1 DAESQLKAVAETFA
15 DLKILGVAAKDN
27 KEHELYGV
35 NDPDKAEVGTK
46 GVGTLIA
53 MQDEKG
59 NDLLRMIVGKEV
71 AGATNQRFVRKPSE
85 DWVYVTTIDM
95 AKLPTEFEKWIEKD
109 LLKLSTFDVNR
120 VVLKDYLLLPTQRG
134 SLALQH
140 RMDAT
145 LSYDSTRSP
154 DQWKLEDM
162 QIYGKGSQPVVS
174 TLGPLEELNKQKLDD
189 LRNALGDLKI
199 VDVARKPAGLGNSLR
214 VNADKLPSDDAM
226 QLAQYGFYP
235 NPRSDGAIDI
245 YGANGELIVDTK
257 DGVEYVL
264 RFGNIKAQ
272 VSSPSTPKK
281 SDKDK
286 AKSSADDEVKVQRY
300 LFVVAQL
307 APSILTPPTPEPEPA
322 GPEPAKEDKKEGEA
336 AKAGDQKTDEQKAP
350 VIDPQQAE
358 RERIRKENE
367 RKRNAYND
375 QRKKAETRVRE
386 LNDRFADW
394 YYVVSEDVYK
404 KLRLTRSDIVKE
416 SDAGVDRLLQY
427 GGVNP
432 SNVRD
437 LVHGAIFTRGP
448 QELMNTAIFIG
459 GSSVKAGEELL
470 KQVKAAFFGPMRVSV
485 LLDSNGANT
494 TAAAAVLAAAK
505 HLDLKGGTAT
515 VLGGTGPVGERAAR
529 LLARQGATVRL
540 GSRSLDR
547 AQEVARRISAQVA
560 TAKLQAVQCSSAT
573 DAAAAID
580 GAPIVIAAGA
590 AGIELL
596 SAEARCSTKSL
607 RVALQ

>member
-1 DAESQLKAVAETFA
+1 MNESIRTLVFVALGSAVALGAYVTKPRLDTRSTVEKDPTGDLLFKNFSDPSVATSLEIKQFDEALAKVTPFIVSKQGGVWKLPSHGNYPADAESQLKAVAETFA

-109 LLKLSTFDVNR
+109 LLKLSTFDVNS

-416 SDAGVDRLLQY
+416 S
-427 GGVNP
+427 
-432 SNVRD
+432 
-437 LVHGAIFTRGP
+437 
-448 QELMNTAIFIG
+448 
-459 GSSVKAGEELL
+459 
-470 KQVKAAFFGPMRVSV
+470 
-485 LLDSNGANT
+485 
-494 TAAAAVLAAAK
+494 
-505 HLDLKGGTAT
+505 
-515 VLGGTGPVGERAAR
+515 
-529 LLARQGATVRL
+529 
-540 GSRSLDR
+540 
-547 AQEVARRISAQVA
+547 A
-560 TAKLQAVQCSSAT
+560 TAKDEGFGI
-573 DAAAAID
+573 DAFRKLEEE
-580 GAPIVIAAGA
+580 GLKP
-590 AGIELL
+590 
-596 SAEARCSTKSL
+596 KP
-607 RVALQ
+607 